1 MIYIYI
7 IIALAF
13 SALFSGFEIA
23 FLSSDKLRLQIDRN
37 RGGINGKILD
47 FFYSRPNNFVTTL
60 LVGNN
65 IALVIYGLFIAKLL
79 EPWLQSVLHNDM
91 LVLLVQSLIS
101 TVIIL
106 ITGEYIPKASF
117 KKNANGA
124 IRLFAPFIFLLYI
137 ILFPVTLFFSL
148 LSSFILFIMGQKRI
162 STDITPT
169 LSTVDLEHYL
179 SQNMPEESN
188 SNVLGTEVKIMQNV
202 IEFPSLQIR
211 DCMIPR
217 NEIIAVEL
225 ATPRAE
231 LEQLFTSTGLSKI
244 IVYQETIDQIIGYI
258 HSNET
263 FKKDTWQKHIV
274 PAIYVPE
281 SMLAAKL
288 MRQLMQ
294 KKRSI
299 AIVID
304 ELGGTAGL
312 VTLEDVVEEIF
323 GDIED
328 EHDTNKYVAKQL
340 DEETYI
346 LSGRM
351 EIDDINEQ
359 FNLSIPESDDY
370 QTIAGFILNHYP
382 NIPQKGET
390 LIINQYKFEILRSSS
405 TKIELVKMKVL
416 EI

>member
-1 MIYIYI
+1 
-7 IIALAF
+7 
-13 SALFSGFEIA
+13 
-23 FLSSDKLRLQIDRN
+23 
-37 RGGINGKILD
+37 
-47 FFYSRPNNFVTTL
+47 
-60 LVGNN
+60 
-65 IALVIYGLFIAKLL
+65 
-79 EPWLQSVLHNDM
+79 
-91 LVLLVQSLIS
+91 
-101 TVIIL
+101 
-106 ITGEYIPKASF
+106 
-117 KKNANGA
+117 
-124 IRLFAPFIFLLYI
+124 
-137 ILFPVTLFFSL
+137 
-148 LSSFILFIMGQKRI
+148 
-162 STDITPT
+162 
-169 LSTVDLEHYL
+169 
-179 SQNMPEESN
+179 
-188 SNVLGTEVKIMQNV
+188 
-202 IEFPSLQIR
+202 
-211 DCMIPR
+211 
-217 NEIIAVEL
+217 
-225 ATPRAE
+225 
-231 LEQLFTSTGLSKI
+231 
-244 IVYQETIDQIIGYI
+244 
-258 HSNET
+258 
-263 FKKDTWQKHIV
+263 
-274 PAIYVPE
+274 
-281 SMLAAKL
+281 
-288 MRQLMQ
+288 MQ